1 MATRSA
7 SWLVSRV
14 SESIG
19 DSTDAVAT
27 MVEVRSVLE
36 EAIED
41 VEEAFRV
48 NEMVQL
54 ESELDLARLEAEV
67 AKMEV
72 SQLREKNAEAARWR
86 RERAASARRLRD
98 DVCCDALKLRAK
110 NKERIALED
119 KCREFELEAKRVPSL
134 ERELARLKRELEA
147 SRRREELS
155 NPPAVEQTTTQKH
168 RGSSQ
173 QPPPQQGGFL
183 AAKPVKKGFALL
195 DDKLLLK
202 MFSFLTARGVLAAAQ
217 TSRGFFARVDAL
229 FGMGS
234 SVAVAQ
240 RRRLKQNTPEQQKK
254 PGPSQQKGSPAPVS
268 KDATEPRQVGRSSLT
283 AATASA
289 IASKLNAAEIK
300 GIIAL
305 DERARKLELEVSALR
320 AEKEDL
326 KAALHGTENVKEF
339 LAVKLRDAETKLETN
354 VATATELERQR
365 KSEHEIIAFLD
376 ARNKQ
381 LEDDCAKAKIR
392 QNTVE
397 RDLQKERD
405 NAVHAQ
411 AKLQKAYD
419 AAISKRDQ
427 ADDINK
433 SQRKLLVKEVKTLR
447 SQLVRSFFLHRL
459 ISYPRP
465 PSIESPP
472 PPVQAPT
479 PKVLG
484 PLPNWL
490 PSRRRRREYE
500 TTPSLLLSSA
510 APSSYSSSSQRRPTN
525 RGACH

>member
-1 MATRSA
+1 
-7 SWLVSRV
+7 V

-19 DSTDAVAT
+19 ESTEAVAT

-48 NEMVQL
+48 NEMVKL
-54 ESELDLARLEAEV
+54 EGELDLAKLEAEV
-67 AKMEV
+67 ARAEV
-72 SQLREKNAEAARWR
+72 SQLREKQAEAARWR

-98 DVCCDALKLRAK
+98 DVSCDALKLRAK
-110 NKERIALED
+110 QKERTALEE
-119 KCREFELEAKRVPSL
+119 KCRDFELEAKRVPSL
-134 ERELARLKRELEA
+134 ERELGRLKRELEA

-155 NPPAVEQTTTQKH
+155 NPAVAATSDPGGAAAAADAREGANAARRGQTAK
-168 RGSSQ
+168 GAAG
-173 QPPPQQGGFL
+173 QGALL
-183 AAKPVKKGFALL
+183 AAKPVKRGFALL

-217 TSRGFFARVDAL
+217 TGRGFFARVDAL

-240 RRRLKQNTPEQQKK
+240 RRRAKAGQSPGAAAGTSGKQ
-254 PGPSQQKGSPAPVS
+254 GSQPPA
-268 KDATEPRQVGRSSLT
+268 AANEAAPRQPGRSSLT

-326 KAALHGTENVKEF
+326 KAALDSTENVKEF
-339 LAVKLRDAETKLETN
+339 LAVKLRDADSKVEANASLAAETD
-354 VATATELERQR
+354 RQR

-381 LEDDCAKAKIR
+381 LEEECARAKIR

-405 NAVHAQ
+405 NAVNAK
-411 AKLQKAYD
+411 AKLQRAYD
-419 AAISKRDQ
+419 AAIAKRDQ
-427 ADDINK
+427 ADDKNK
-433 SQRKLLVKEVKTLR
+433 TQRKLLVKEVKTLR
-447 SQLVRSFFLHRL
+447 TQLAAIQRVAAARPGTTSTNHLRD
-459 ISYPRP
+459 SPR
-465 PSIESPP
+465 
-472 PPVQAPT
+472 
-479 PKVLG
+479 
-484 PLPNWL
+484 
-490 PSRRRRREYE
+490 
-500 TTPSLLLSSA
+500 A
-510 APSSYSSSSQRRPTN
+510 AAT
-525 RGACH
+525 